1 MAGSFG
7 FAREKYEMSVKIAEK
22 KFLPAVRK
30 GPADALLVIDGFSC
44 REQVEQAVGR
54 RGLHLAQIAEMAL
67 CKRAIA
73 SVPVQRMRGRYPK
86 VAIAAG
92 VVAVAVA
99 ALAWGRA
106 A

>member
-30 GPADALLVIDGFSC
+30 VPSDALLVIDGFSC

-54 RGLHLAQIAEMAL
+54 TGLHLAQVAEMAL
-67 CKRAIA
+67 CKPAIT
-73 SVPVQRMRGRYPK
+73 SVPAQTMHGRFPK
-86 VAIAAG
+86 VALAA
-92 VVAVAVA
+92 AAAALAVA
-99 ALAWGRA
+99 ALAWSRA